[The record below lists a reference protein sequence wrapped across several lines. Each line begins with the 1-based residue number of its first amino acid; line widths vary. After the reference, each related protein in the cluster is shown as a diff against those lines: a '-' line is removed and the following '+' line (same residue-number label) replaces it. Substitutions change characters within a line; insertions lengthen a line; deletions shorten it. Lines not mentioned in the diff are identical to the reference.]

1 MSAIVSW
8 IEENLEDILWG
19 LSAAFIV
26 VVILF
31 FMLWHTKG
39 KGRNKWDST
48 GW

>member
-1 MSAIVSW
+1 MGAIVSW
-8 IEENLEDILWG
+8 FEENLEDILWG

-26 VVILF
+26 VVVLV

-39 KGRNKWDST
+39 KGSKWDST